1 VRGWAVGPRK
11 SHQDRTLGSV
21 LRKLASR
28 YNRETV
34 SSATLDVAPR
44 QSARPTWAEISLA
57 ALRENFRSVQNHV
70 GPRVAVCAV
79 IKADAYG
86 HGATP
91 CAVSLEAEGA
101 KWFGVTTTDEGMPLR
116 SAGLRGRILLMTGFW
131 RGEEDEVVRQ
141 NLTATVWEPWHVE
154 VLDRAAQNL
163 DAPPQPIHLKIDTG
177 MGRLGVTLGELPY
190 LCQLIKRSSHVV
202 LEGISTHF
210 ASSEVLDAPETE
222 LQVQNF
228 ERALRIVKEVGLT
241 PSVCHM
247 DNTGGLLA
255 RPDTWK
261 SMVRPGIALYG
272 YTLPQRG
279 GGQSASNGPALL
291 VRPALSWRTRVI
303 SIRRFGPGQA
313 LGYNGTYT
321 TTAPA
326 RIAVLPVGYA
336 DGYRRG
342 LSNRGR
348 VIVRNAYAPIVGS
361 ISMDLTL
368 VDVTKVHGAE
378 VGDDVILIGSS
389 GSLKV
394 DAADVAEWSSTVP
407 YEILCGISKRV
418 PRVHLP

>member
-1 VRGWAVGPRK
+1 
-11 SHQDRTLGSV
+11 
-21 LRKLASR
+21 
-28 YNRETV
+28 V
-34 SSATLDVAPR
+34 SYATLDVAPR
-44 QSARPTWAEISLA
+44 QSARPTWAEISLGT
-57 ALRENFRSVQNHV
+57 LCDNFRTLQAHV
-70 GPRVAVCAV
+70 GPKVSVCAV

-86 HGATP
+86 HGATT
-91 CAVSLEAEGA
+91 CSLSLERAGA

-116 SAGLRGRILLMTGFW
+116 SVGLSGRILLMTGYW
-131 RGEEDEVVRQ
+131 RGEEEEVVRQ

-154 VLDRAAQNL
+154 LLNEAARRL

-177 MGRLGVTLGELPY
+177 MGRLGVTHDEVGSM
-190 LCQLIKRSSHVV
+190 CRKIRKSSHLV

-210 ASSEVLDAPETE
+210 ASSEIVDAPETE
-222 LQVQNF
+222 MQIANF
-228 ERALRIVKEVGLT
+228 ERAVQIVRESGLT
-241 PSVCHM
+241 PAIYHM
-247 DNTGGLLA
+247 DNTGGVLA

-272 YTLPQRG
+272 YALNQSRG
-279 GGQSASNGPALL
+279 GKQVKATPALPL
-291 VRPALSWRTRVI
+291 KPALSWRTRII
-303 SIRRFGPGQA
+303 SIREFGAGQS

-321 TTAPA
+321 TPGPA

-348 VIVRNAYAPIVGS
+348 VIVRESYAPIVGN

-368 VDVTKVHGAE
+368 VDVTQIAGVE
-378 VGDDVILIGSS
+378 EGDDVVLIGSS
-389 GSLKV
+389 GSSTV
-394 DAADVAEWSSTVP
+394 DAVEVASHCGTVP